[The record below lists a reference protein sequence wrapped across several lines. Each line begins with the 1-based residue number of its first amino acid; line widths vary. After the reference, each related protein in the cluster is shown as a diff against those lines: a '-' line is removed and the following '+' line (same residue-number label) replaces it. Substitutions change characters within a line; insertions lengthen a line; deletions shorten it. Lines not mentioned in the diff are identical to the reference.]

1 MKRQLMALGLASILT
16 VPTWIGLANPID
28 ASAKKATVS
37 KKTKAVI
44 AKIKAINAKKSTY
57 IKTTQAA
64 QKAYNKLS
72 KADKKKVSNYKTL
85 QKHSKA
91 IKPIIAKA
99 NKVKKD
105 AAALSTRNYK
115 KNASKVNASYKA
127 LNTAGKAYV
136 PTATVSKINSYVRLS
151 SANTTMAKL
160 SLSATTAST
169 KTPVTTK
176 NSAKEIQ
183 TFITAYEKLTKNQKL
198 ILKDHKPKIDFFLGF
213 KPIVNKAISYDEK
226 YAKLNPKKS
235 GYLKPAYD
243 LYTQYEEDQHTEVDV
258 TYKDTSVSPAVTKVQ
273 SVSIANLTKNHDN
286 LLKIKD
292 VISVEY
298 ALKEAFE
305 TAVDSLPGTT
315 SQYNLVLAAEKAH
328 KAANSTTSNG
338 KKLLGKPLDIVDKEV
353 VTEFKKYST
362 IPSVVT
368 ALKNATPVDSTNA
381 YADTAKANLKLAG
394 FSDAEIS
401 TIKAEGLL
409 TKAKDITA
417 IDTAVKN
424 YSKLG
429 SDQKEIVDGE
439 VGNQKKYVADAAVIK
454 RGQTM
459 SKAYADGLAK
469 NDLAAMLKQFDAYKL
484 LVKAEDRAIRY
495 VANANDIS
503 IAPVKYKA
511 QIDDVEAFE
520 NNMDTYKTV
529 ADIEK
534 LQTAYKAIQ
543 KDKPSGVKLIE
554 PAIAKDYASAITV
567 LEIKSTMAKAAPANT
582 TMKLNYILSAVK
594 LYNKLDQPKKDIV
607 DGLKLGVEDYAFDEK
622 DIKAA
627 MAIDK
632 KYLALKKASKNY
644 VRDVN
649 NVHNDYL
656 NAPANVQR
664 YIINLS
670 KIAGLTSELVQPK
683 AKVNAFETA
692 VNTVY
697 NEVYTKD
704 ITNVVTIKKMK
715 ALKDTYE
722 NEIRPYAKYN
732 DLLDADVVKKY
743 KSLAPIVAVYNQ
755 IFYLKPTPKTEVER
769 ENILKAI
776 KAYDKLDT
784 FGKAVI
790 EIEDNLRVNLN
801 LLDDEPAIAQA
812 KKIDAA
818 YKAIKV
824 NDANYEQKI
833 NNVYKSYQ
841 QALADVKNY
850 VLNKTVLNEASAKY
864 ADTMNA
870 AEAVEKAIDEIN
882 VNSAII
888 HIHELKDIYTG
899 NKKKYPKLDQF
910 IDPEKL
916 KLYKRYLDLLT
927 LQDVAQIVYSQQLIS
942 GDWVKYDAWFYTF
955 GQTQDHKNDV
965 LNMRKTLLLF
975 RDFTPIQLAILNNTP
990 NYDSYTGMKEDKNG
1004 NNIPIYDGSGNIIL
1018 GYEKELSF
1026 NDKFAPKEVIYNPV
1040 DWLNSTQIQHVLEA
1054 IELEN
1059 RYKNLKASSKTY
1071 VHDAMDLVEDFNES
1085 ALPVQVYFQYSAALS
1100 QLEKQYKEPLVA
1112 AKAFEAAVKAFN
1124 PNTDKLSDLAP
1135 MKTAYNKLNATALAI
1150 VDPALLKKYNMYT
1163 DAEDVHFD
1171 LGKVKFNLKPATMIN
1186 NANSSNFISKYNKLA
1201 ADGKKIVLNEN
1212 STKQANIEKL
1222 LADDKDIKAAQTI
1235 DKKYE
1240 ALDLSAPALETN
1252 LLKLYKD
1259 YAKLSK
1265 NAKDVYSVYGGEL
1278 EAVNTK
1284 YGPGQSF
1291 GSFDDNPSATADE
1304 FTRVVN
1310 LLDSSSPYQYVKYA
1324 SDLYDFLSKP
1334 QKYGSDPSKKV
1345 VGINF
1350 VLAPTL
1356 AKYKKYEG
1364 LVTIAKSLDDSIVR
1378 PYAAVKT
1385 YTVKEKDN
1393 ILLAIAAH
1401 KKLSRDARNIFEND
1415 PQFGAVLST
1424 NPEEQKRYLVLV
1436 ENDIKIAAVADTKFQ
1451 KIKKGDASFVKNMI
1465 IAMKSYYVLSP
1476 LQKKFF
1482 TEQDLYNTYQKDYKI
1497 ADNYAGKV
1505 NTIPEAIKAITEF
1518 ELAIRNAQVLHDD
1531 IIQTGP
1537 TPSTTSTQQVID
1549 AIVKADEFYDFLNR
1563 DFTIDGQK
1571 IRLTALVDNAA
1582 ILEYKYFMS
1591 IYEVDA
1597 YLKALNN

>member
-1 MKRQLMALGLASILT
+1 MKRQLIALGLASILT
-16 VPTWIGLANPID
+16 VPTWVSVANSMD
-28 ASAKKATVS
+28 ASAKEEKVS
-37 KKTKAVI
+37 KKAKAVI
-44 AKIKAINAKKSTY
+44 TKIKAVNAKKSTY

-91 IKPIIAKA
+91 IKPLIAKA

-105 AAALSTRNYK
+105 AAALSSKNYK
-115 KNASKVNASYKA
+115 KNAAKVNSSYKA

-136 PTATVSKINSYVRLS
+136 PAATVSKINSYVRLS
-151 SANTTMAKL
+151 SANTSMARL
-160 SLSATTAST
+160 SISASST
-169 KTPVTTK
+169 TPVATK
-176 NSAKEIQ
+176 NSATEIL
-183 TFITAYEKLTKNQKL
+183 TFITAYEKLTANQKL
-198 ILKDHKPKIDFFLGF
+198 ILKDHKDKINYYLGF
-213 KPIVNKAISYDEK
+213 KPIVSKAIDFDTK
-226 YAKLNPKKS
+226 YGKLNPKKS

-243 LYTQYEEDQHTEVDV
+243 LYTTYSDGQNTAVDL
-258 TYKDTSVSPAVTKVQ
+258 TYRDTSVSPAIETVRRI
-273 SVSIANLTKNHDN
+273 SIADMTKNHAN
-286 LLKIKD
+286 ILKIKD
-292 VISVEY
+292 VISKEY
-298 ALKEAFE
+298 ALKETFE
-305 TAVDSLPGTT
+305 AAVGSLPGTT
-315 SQYNLVLAAEKAH
+315 KQYDLVLTAEKAY
-328 KAANSTTSNG
+328 KAVNATTSNG
-338 KKLLGKPLDIVDKEV
+338 TKLLGKPLDIVDKEA
-353 VTEFKKYST
+353 VTEYKKYMT
-362 IPSVVT
+362 IPSVIK
-368 ALKNATPVDSTNA
+368 ALNNAVPVDSKNA

-394 FSDAEIS
+394 FTDAEIL
-401 TIKAEGLL
+401 TIKDAGLL
-409 TKAKDITA
+409 TKAKDVTA
-417 IDTAVKN
+417 IDTAIKN
-424 YSKLG
+424 YAKLG
-429 SDQKEIVDGE
+429 SDQKEIVDVE
-439 VGNQKKYVADAAVIK
+439 VGNQKEYMEDASVIK
-454 RGQTM
+454 RGQ
-459 SKAYADGLAK
+459 SIAKAYADALAK
-469 NDLAAMLKQFDAYKL
+469 NDLATMLKQFDAYKA

-495 VANANDIS
+495 AVNANEIS
-503 IAPVKYKA
+503 VAPVKYKA
-511 QIDDVEAFE
+511 QMDRVATFE
-520 NNMDTYKTV
+520 QNMETYKTV

-534 LQTAYKAIQ
+534 LKAAHTVIK
-543 KDKPSGVKLIE
+543 KDKPSGVKLID
-554 PAIAKDYASAITV
+554 PAVAKDYSSALTV
-567 LEIKSTMAKAAPANT
+567 LDIKATMAKATPANS

-607 DGLKLGVEDYAFDEK
+607 DGLKLGLEDYAFDEK

-632 KYLALKKASKNY
+632 KYLALKKASKSY
-644 VRDVN
+644 VKDVN
-649 NVHNDYL
+649 SVYNDYL
-656 NAPANVQR
+656 NAPANVQK

-670 KIAGLTSELVQPK
+670 EIAGLTSALVQPK
-683 AKVNAFETA
+683 AKVSAFETA

-697 NEVYTKD
+697 NEVYTKNTTD
-704 ITNVVTIKKMK
+704 VVTIKKMK

-732 DLLDADVVKKY
+732 DLLEADVLKKY

-776 KAYDKLDT
+776 KAYDKLDN

-812 KKIDAA
+812 KKIDAT
-818 YKAIKV
+818 YNAIRV
-824 NDANYEQKI
+824 NDTKYEQKI

-864 ADTMNA
+864 ADTINA
-870 AEAVEKAIDEIN
+870 AEAVEKAIGEVN

-899 NKKKYPKLDQF
+899 NKKKYPKLDLF

-916 KLYKRYLDLLT
+916 KVYKKYLNLLT

-942 GDWVKYDAWFYTF
+942 GDWVKYDAWFYTY

-965 LNMRKTLLLF
+965 LNMRKVLLLF
-975 RDFTPIQLAILNNTP
+975 RDFTPIQLAILNNSP

-1004 NNIPIYDGSGNIIL
+1004 NNIPIYDGSGNAIL
-1018 GYEKELSF
+1018 GYEKELNF

-1040 DWLNSTQIQHVLEA
+1040 DWLNATQIQHVLEA

-1059 RYKNLKASSKTY
+1059 RYKKLKAGSKSY
-1071 VHDAMDLVEDFNES
+1071 VREAMDLVEDYNES

-1100 QLEKQYKEPLVA
+1100 QLEKQYKEPLKA
-1112 AKAFEAAVKAFN
+1112 AEAFETAVKAFN
-1124 PNTDKLSDLAP
+1124 PNTDKLTNLAP
-1135 MKTAYNKLNATALAI
+1135 LKTAYNKLNQTALSI
-1150 VDPALLKKYNMYT
+1150 VDPTLLKKYNAYI

-1171 LGKVKFNLKPATMIN
+1171 LGKVKFALKPATMIN
-1186 NANSSNFISKYNKLA
+1186 NANSLNFITKYNKLT

-1212 STKQANIEKL
+1212 SSKEANIATL
-1222 LADDKDIKAAQTI
+1222 LADDKNIKAAQTI

-1240 ALDLSAPALETN
+1240 AMDLSAPALETN

-1259 YAKLSK
+1259 YAKL
-1265 NAKDVYSVYGGEL
+1265 AKTAKELYSVYGKDL
-1278 EAVNTK
+1278 EAINSK

-1291 GSFDDNPSATADE
+1291 GSFSDNPSATADE

-1310 LLDSSSPYQYVKYA
+1310 LLDSSSPYQFVKYA
-1324 SDLYDFLSKP
+1324 SDLYNFLSTP
-1334 QKYGSDPSKKV
+1334 QKYNSDSSKTV
-1345 VGINF
+1345 VAISF
-1350 VLAPTL
+1350 VLAPTV

-1378 PYAAVKT
+1378 PYAAVKS

-1415 PQFGAVLST
+1415 PQFGAVLSA
-1424 NPEEQKRYLVLV
+1424 NPEEQKRYLVLI
-1436 ENDIKIAAVADTKFQ
+1436 EEDIKIAAAADTNFQ

-1497 ADNYAGKV
+1497 ADKYAGKV

-1518 ELAIRNAQVLHDD
+1518 ELAVRNAQVLHDD

-1537 TPSTTSTQQVID
+1537 IPSTTTTQQVID
-1549 AIVKADEFYDFLNR
+1549 AIVQADEFYDFLNR

-1571 IRLTALVDNAA
+1571 MRLTALVDNAA

-1591 IYEVDA
+1591 IYKVEA

>member
-1 MKRQLMALGLASILT
+1 MKRQLIALGLASVLT
-16 VPTWIGLANPID
+16 VPTWISLANPLD

-37 KKTKAVI
+37 KKTKVVI
-44 AKIKAINAKKSTY
+44 AKIKAVNAKKSTY

-105 AAALSTRNYK
+105 AAALSTKNYK
-115 KNASKVNASYKA
+115 KNASKVNKSYQS
-127 LNTAGKAYV
+127 LNAAGKAYV
-136 PTATVSKINSYVRLS
+136 PAATVSKINSYVRLAA
-151 SANTTMAKL
+151 ANTTMAKL
-160 SLSATTAST
+160 SLSSATAST
-169 KTPVTTK
+169 NAPITTK
-176 NSAKEIQ
+176 SSAKEIQ
-183 TFITAYEKLTKNQKL
+183 TFITAYEKLTANQKL
-198 ILKDHKPKIDFFLGF
+198 ILKDHKPKIDYFLGL
-213 KPIVNKAISYDEK
+213 KPIVNQAISYDEK

-243 LYTQYEEDQHTEVDV
+243 LYTKYEEDQYTEVEV
-258 TYKDTSVSPAVTKVQ
+258 TYTDTSVSPAVTKVQ
-273 SVSIANLTKNHDN
+273 SVSIASLTVNHAN

-292 VISVEY
+292 VISKEY
-298 ALKEAFE
+298 ALKDSFE
-305 TAVDSLPGTT
+305 QAVEILPGTT
-315 SQYNLVLAAEKAH
+315 NQYDLVLAAEKAY
-328 KAANSTTSNG
+328 KAVNATTSNG
-338 KKLLGKPLDIVDKEV
+338 VKLLGKPMDIVAKES
-353 VTEFKKYST
+353 VTEYKKYMM

-368 ALKNATPVDSTNA
+368 ALNSVAPVDSTNA
-381 YADTAKANLKLAG
+381 YADTAKANLALAG
-394 FSDAEIS
+394 FTDAEIM
-401 TIKAEGLL
+401 TIKDAGLL
-409 TKAKDITA
+409 KKEKDVTA

-424 YSKLG
+424 YAKLG
-429 SDQKEIVDGE
+429 LDQKGIVDAE
-439 VGNQKKYVADAAVIK
+439 VGNQKKYVEDAPLIK

-459 SKAYADGLAK
+459 SKAYADALAK
-469 NDLAAMLKQFDAYKL
+469 NDLAAMLKQFDAYKA
-484 LVKAEDRAIRY
+484 LVKAEDRSIRY
-495 VANANDIS
+495 AVNANEIS
-503 IAPVKYKA
+503 VAPVKYDA
-511 QIDDVEAFE
+511 QIKRVKAFE
-520 NNMDTYKTV
+520 SNMENYKTV

-534 LQTAYKAIQ
+534 LKTAHTVIQ

-567 LEIKSTMAKAAPANT
+567 LDIKSMMAKATPANT
-582 TMKLNYILSAVK
+582 TLKLNYILSVVK
-594 LYNKLDQPKKDIV
+594 LYNKLDQPKKDLV
-607 DGLKLGVEDYAFDEK
+607 DDLKLGVEDYAFDEK
-622 DIKAA
+622 DIKKA

-632 KYLALKKASKNY
+632 KYLALKKANKNY
-644 VRDVN
+644 VKDVN
-649 NVHNDYL
+649 SVYNDYL
-656 NAPANVQR
+656 NAPTNVQR

-670 KIAGLTSELVQPK
+670 KIAGLTSELIQPK

-697 NEVYTKD
+697 NEVYTKNTTD
-704 ITNVVTIKKMK
+704 VITIKKMK
-715 ALKDTYE
+715 ALKNTYE
-722 NEIRPYAKYN
+722 NEIKPYAKYN
-732 DLLDADVVKKY
+732 DLLDADVLKKY
-743 KSLAPIVAVYNQ
+743 KVLAPIVAVYNQ
-755 IFYLKPTPKTEVER
+755 IFYLKSAPKTEVER

-776 KAYDKLDT
+776 KAYNKLDT

-801 LLDDEPAIAQA
+801 LLDDEPAIIQA

-818 YKAIKV
+818 YNAIKV
-824 NDANYEQKI
+824 NDVNYEKKI
-833 NNVYKSYQ
+833 SNVYKMYQ

-864 ADTMNA
+864 ADTMKA
-870 AEAVEKAIDEIN
+870 ADAVEKAIDEVN

-888 HIHELKDIYTG
+888 HIHQLKDIYLG
-899 NKKKYPKLDQF
+899 NKKKYPKIDQF

-916 KLYKRYLDLLT
+916 KLYKRYLVLLT

-942 GDWVKYDAWFYTF
+942 GDWVKYDAWFYTY
-955 GQTQDHKNDV
+955 GQTQDHRNDV

-975 RDFTPIQLAILNNTP
+975 RDFTPIQLAILNNSP

-1004 NNIPIYDGSGNIIL
+1004 NNIPIYDGSGNAIL
-1018 GYEKELSF
+1018 GYEKELNF
-1026 NDKFAPKEVIYNPV
+1026 NDKFAPKEVIYNPI
-1040 DWLNSTQIQHVLEA
+1040 DWLNATQIQYVLEA

-1059 RYKNLKASSKTY
+1059 RYKNLKASNKSY
-1071 VHDAMDLVEDFNES
+1071 ARDVIDLVEDFNES
-1085 ALPVQVYFQYSAALS
+1085 ALPVQIYFQYSAALK
-1100 QLEKQYKEPLVA
+1100 QLESKYKAPLA
-1112 AKAFEAAVKAFN
+1112 AADAFEALVKAFN
-1124 PNTDKLSDLAP
+1124 PNKDKISDLAP
-1135 MKTAYNKLNATALAI
+1135 LKTAYNKLNSTALTI
-1150 VDPALLKKYNMYT
+1150 VDPTLLKKYNDYIA
-1163 DAEDVHFD
+1163 AEDVHFN
-1171 LGKVKFNLKPATMIN
+1171 LNKVKFALKPATMIN
-1186 NANSSNFISKYNKLA
+1186 NANSLNFINKYNKLT
-1201 ADGKKIVLNEN
+1201 ADGKKIVQNEN
-1212 STKQANIEKL
+1212 SSKQANIAIL
-1222 LADDKDIKAAQTI
+1222 LADDKDIKATQTI

-1240 ALDLSAPALETN
+1240 ALDQSAPSFETS

-1259 YAKLSK
+1259 YAKLS
-1265 NAKDVYSVYGGEL
+1265 NRAKDVYSVYGNEL
-1278 EAVNTK
+1278 ENINAK

-1334 QKYGSDPSKKV
+1334 QKYSSDPSKKV

-1350 VLAPTL
+1350 VLAPTI

-1436 ENDIKIAAVADTKFQ
+1436 ENDIKIAAAADAKFQ

-1497 ADNYAGKV
+1497 ADKYAGKV

-1537 TPSTTSTQQVID
+1537 TPSTTTTQQVID

-1591 IYEVDA
+1591 IYKVDA